1 MSDLIDRGKAIEA
14 IGEIHSLDYNAQA
27 IKARIEQLPSA
38 QPEIVRCW
46 ECKWWELTPDN
57 TMLPDWHKC
66 RFYGTRMHT
75 RDNDFCSKGERR
87 E

>member
-1 MSDLIDRGKAIEA
+1 MKLDKYFHLYGRKDDVVFE
-14 IGEIHSLDYNAQA
+14 EIPA
-27 IKARIEQLPSA
+27 PV
-38 QPEIVRCW
+38 EIVRCW
-46 ECKWWELTPDN
+46 ECKWWELGPDN